1 MSALEYANQAADVFV
16 LPDAVVRIKKLI
28 DDDSTSMQDIAEVV
42 NFDPALMAQV
52 LRVANSALYNFPK
65 QIDTVSKAVQVIGS
79 NAIYDLVVA
88 YGVSKAFGAVDSSV
102 IDLDKFWEQS
112 VSCALLSKYFAEKL
126 GCDEPERLFVA
137 GLLHN
142 VGELIMV
149 QFNPD
154 VAKKCSEFNEEAT
167 PLELQQR
174 HLSAS
179 YADIG
184 ATLLRMW
191 GLPETIASPIAKQHY
206 SVTEANTLED
216 KIMQLSYVLALDNA
230 NDVFYPGHANLEPM
244 LYERL
249 SLEPQELEGALDFT
263 NLQSMSVLALFN
275 PASSTIY

>member
-16 LPDAVVRIKKLI
+16 LPDAVTRIKDLI

-42 NFDPALMAQV
+42 NFDPALMAQI
-52 LRVANSALYNFPK
+52 LRVANSALYNFPR

-102 IDLDKFWEQS
+102 IELDKFWEQS
-112 VSCALLSKYFAEKL
+112 VSCALLCKYFAEKL
-126 GCDEPERLFVA
+126 GCAEPERMFVA

-154 VAKKCSEFNEEAT
+154 IAKKCSEFNEEQT
-167 PLELQQR
+167 PLKLQMQ

-179 YADIG
+179 YSDIG
-184 ATLLRMW
+184 STLLRMW
-191 GLPETIASPIAKQHY
+191 GLPESIANPIAKQHF
-206 SVTEANTLED
+206 SVSDANTLDE
-216 KIMQLSYVLALDNA
+216 KIIQLSYILALDNA
-230 NDVFYPGHANLEPM
+230 NEAFYPAHANLEPM

-249 SLEPQELEGALDFT
+249 SLEPQELEAALDLT

-275 PASSTIY
+275 PGSSTVY

>member
-28 DDDSTSMQDIAEVV
+28 DDDATSMQDIANVV

-52 LRVANSALYNFPK
+52 LKVANSALYNFPK

-112 VSCALLSKYFAEKL
+112 VSCALLCKYFAEKL
-126 GCDEPERLFVA
+126 GCSEPERLFVA

-149 QFNPD
+149 QFNAD
-154 VAKKCSEFNEEAT
+154 VAKKCAEFNEEIT
-167 PLELQQR
+167 PLELQTK

-191 GLPETIASPIAKQHY
+191 GLPESIANPIAKQHH
-206 SVTEANTLED
+206 SISDANTLDE

-230 NDVFYPGHANLEPM
+230 NEAFYPGHANLEPS

-249 SLEPQELEGALDFT
+249 SLEPQELEAALDFT
-263 NLQSMSVLALFN
+263 NLQSMSVLSLFN
-275 PASSTIY
+275 PGSSAIL